1 MKRKIINMEEVD
13 STNRFLHDYTPET
26 DEEMT
31 IVTARFQTAGRGQG
45 SNRWE
50 SKAGANLLFSLLVH
64 PVGVPLMFRF
74 LLSEAGALALK
85 EALDSYTDG
94 IRIKWPN
101 DIYWQDRKI
110 SGTLIETRVSGGS
123 LKDFIFGCG
132 VNVNQTEFVSDA
144 PNPVSLRQIIGRRVP
159 PEELLGRITE
169 AFDKYYGMVIDRQYA
184 DIAARYDEALYRRH
198 GFFPYRDQDGDFEG
212 AIVEVEDDG
221 HLVLRDRSDALR
233 RYAFKE
239 IEYILPPQEK
249 PSCL

>member
-1 MKRKIINMEEVD
+1 MNTKIVNLEEVD
-13 STNRFLHDYTPET
+13 STNRFLHDYTPAAG
-26 DEEMT
+26 EEMT

-50 SKAGANLLFSLLVH
+50 SKAGDNLLFSLLVH
-64 PVGVPLMFRF
+64 PVRVPLALRF

-94 IRIKWPN
+94 IRVKWPN

-110 SGTLIETRVSGGS
+110 SGTLIETHVCGGS
-123 LKDFIFGCG
+123 LQDFIFGCG

-144 PNPVSLRQIIGRRVP
+144 PNPVSLRQIIGRQVP
-159 PEELLGRITE
+159 TEEVLGRIME
-169 AFDKYYGMVIDRQYA
+169 AFGKYYGMVVDGQYA
-184 DIAARYDEALYRRH
+184 GIAARYDEVLYRRH
-198 GFFPYRDQDGDFEG
+198 GFFPYRDQDGAFEG

-221 HLVLRDRSDALR
+221 RLVLRDRPGSLR

-239 IEYILPPQEK
+239 VEYILPP
-249 PSCL
+249 